1 MTSPISRTVT
11 LHPVCG
17 RARFTGCD
25 DLLEGVLSILRG
37 WKVRH
42 LPAAR
47 RLSATMRVKRTPR
60 GYRRVSPWRS
70 TPSLVREKIRPNL
83 VEAICGF
90 HFELIDWYLR
100 DHSDQLCIHGA
111 AALFEPGL
119 VVFPAVQRVGKSVL
133 TVDLAHRGIPIY
145 CDDVLPVDI
154 ATREGIALGILPRL
168 RPPLPPDASR
178 ALHAFVAAHE
188 GPHYRNRLYVA
199 VPDDVMVPYGAR
211 APIAG
216 VVLLERKPGVRP
228 SVEDV
233 DPAEALEAIIL
244 QNFALEAPPERVLD
258 TLFAIVSGASC
269 RRLRYERAEQGAAL
283 LIETFGRPSKSA
295 RTRRRVTP
303 RPEPAMRRN
312 AKVRTASRSAEAA
325 RSPAPTKAPKRKA
338 PKQKAPKKNASKAA
352 GRAPRSE
359 RRR

>member
-1 MTSPISRTVT
+1 MTPPISRTVA

-37 WKVRH
+37 WKVRR

-47 RLSATMRVKRTPR
+47 RLPATMRVKRTPR

-100 DHSDQLCIHGA
+100 DHPDQLCIHGA
-111 AALFEPGL
+111 AALFKPGL

-145 CDDVLPVDI
+145 CDDVLPVDL

-228 SVEDV
+228 SIEDV

-258 TLFAIVSGASC
+258 TLLAIVSGASC

-283 LIETFGRPSKSA
+283 LIETFGRPGESA

-303 RPEPAMRRN
+303 RPESAMPRN
-312 AKVRTASRSAEAA
+312 AKVRTASKSARKG
-325 RSPAPTKAPKRKA
+325 RSPAPKVKAPKGKA
-338 PKQKAPKKNASKAA
+338 PTKNATNAA
-352 GRAPRSE
+352 GRTPGAE